1 MLWQAG
7 AFVVCVLADNDGAGR
22 AHAHRVAKSLFM
34 YRPPLE
40 TLSTDPN
47 PEPPWCD
54 WPCAEPD
61 DPEVAPL
68 QVKLVELPDLQHG
81 GDVVNWL
88 DAGHSADDL
97 RELLDAT
104 PIWDPEKLE
113 QARIER
119 ARIMNRNR
127 QREFRKRGREK
138 VKQLKRN
145 TSRWSLPAVTVCMS
159 EKKNLYLLQVTYYLH
174 KRYVTHRQGDLGAS

>member
-7 AFVVCVLADNDGAGR
+7 AFVVCVLIDNDKAGR
-22 AHAHRVAKSLFM
+22 THANRVARSLFK

-40 TLSTDPN
+40 TLLTDPN

-68 QVKLVELPDLQHG
+68 HVKLVELPDLPHG

-104 PIWDPEKLE
+104 SFFDPEKLE
-113 QARIER
+113 QSRIER
-119 ARIMNRNR
+119 ERLMNRNR
-127 QREFRKRGREK
+127 QRKYREGQRRKK
-138 VKQLKRN
+138 MQLNRN
-145 TSRWSLPAVTVCMS
+145 EAGTECSA
-159 EKKNLYLLQVTYYLH
+159 
-174 KRYVTHRQGDLGAS
+174 